1 MEETGSSS
9 GGMLGGRFKQYVTGR
24 PLRGRRRKTNGSS
37 SGGGGGSGI
46 GSASR
51 APPAQKNTNKSS
63 GELTTHSTAKVYASK
78 YFDGLQV
85 FERLNRE
92 GFYVLDNF
100 LQEETSELGSG
111 GGAGQLFP
119 ANDFLENILKEAQKI
134 FLERRFGEDGKLAGT
149 NGSDVLDHR
158 KRSDLTFTLPWNDK
172 HVIYHC
178 LPHFQQFITVLK
190 ETLVPALEEGIRKFK
205 AQASPQVMLS
215 LFFV

>member
-1 MEETGSSS
+1 MEEHGS
-9 GGMLGGRFKQYVTGR
+9 MLGGKFKQYVTGR
-24 PLRGRRRKTNGSS
+24 PLRGRRRKSTGNSS
-37 SGGGGGSGI
+37 SSSC
-46 GSASR
+46 SASR
-51 APPAQKNTNKSS
+51 APPAHKNTNKSS
-63 GELTTHSTAKVYASK
+63 GEQSVPSDAKIYASK

-100 LQEETSELGSG
+100 LEEETSEGSKSG
-111 GGAGQLFP
+111 VSGKT
-119 ANDFLENILKEAQKI
+119 FLENILKEAQKI

-178 LPHFQQFITVLK
+178 LPCFQQFITVLK

-205 AQASPQVMLS
+205 AQAGPQVVLNEI
-215 LFFV
+215 